1 MKTLLKEKSIDYNNE
16 TSSKIK
22 HLKNKVESK
31 DNTNQIKNNLKISI
45 SPEMNFQTTNA
56 KLFKNEL
63 ELNINKETKYMSTTP
78 NIPPKKKEEM
88 ELQVSINSLNKVDI
102 NSVIN
107 SLNFDFDHYTES
119 AKDKKEVNN
128 TNKEEEAKNANTNA
142 FDFSFPPVNTINNAQ
157 KTDINN
163 IDKQNENIINNI
175 DFFNMIPQN
184 NSTNA
189 IQNSSTNNPKHFPSF
204 HFPEPKNNPVTTSPQ
219 PTQPLFNF
227 ELPKPSPK
235 VNIDILTEQNKQ
247 KEDYFDPE
255 TISKKVRCCIFE
267 TGMFIQGRGS
277 NESRYR
283 GQILLEL
290 KSGFTINQK
299 TLYLHINH
307 PDWTNNIYFNK
318 EKNNAI
324 VSKDNND
331 NYELTCRNI
340 KTNQQRIL
348 EYTPSQSK
356 VNLPVTCSVNCRLN
370 EGHYELRIACKYD
383 TSITKNFG
391 VPQMSIVIVTK
402 QNSSEPIG
410 IIRTNNAN
418 YTMDAKAITYRI
430 DNFANLDSYGI
441 TILFES
447 PEKDYVELVKI
458 EYRYMGL
465 LPTRIKG
472 DISYHDE
479 KGKSLP
485 LRLADKCQVEHTFYP
500 EM

>member
-31 DNTNQIKNNLKISI
+31 ENTIKNKPKISI

-56 KLFKNEL
+56 KFIRNEL
-63 ELNINKETKYMSTTP
+63 ELNNKETKYMSTTP
-78 NIPPKKKEEM
+78 NIPPKTKENKKEDTD
-88 ELQVSINSLNKVDI
+88 LQVSINSLNKVDI

-107 SLNFDFDHYTES
+107 SLNFDFDHYTEPTNE
-119 AKDKKEVNN
+119 KKEVDNN
-128 TNKEEEAKNANTNA
+128 NKEEEKKNANTNA
-142 FDFSFPPVNTINNAQ
+142 FDFSFPPVNSAQ
-157 KTDINN
+157 NTDINN
-163 IDKQNENIINNI
+163 IAKQNETIINSI

-184 NSTNA
+184 NSTNTT
-189 IQNSSTNNPKHFPSF
+189 QNSSINNPQHFPSF
-204 HFPEPKNNPVTTSPQ
+204 HFPEPKSNQVTTSPPQ

-227 ELPKPSPK
+227 ELPKPTPQ
-235 VNIDILTEQNKQ
+235 VNIDILTEQPKQ

-299 TLYLHINH
+299 TLYLRINH

-331 NYELTCRNI
+331 HYELTCKNI

-370 EGHYELRIACKYD
+370 EGHYELRIACKFD
-383 TSITKNFG
+383 TSITKSFG

-402 QNSSEPIG
+402 HNSNEPIG
-410 IIRTNNAN
+410 IIRTNNAQ
-418 YTMDAKAITYRI
+418 YTMDSKAITYRI

-447 PEKDYVELVKI
+447 PEKDFVELVKI

-472 DISYHDE
+472 EISYQDE
-479 KGKSLP
+479 NGKSLP